1 MGGATVGIGVIGV
14 GRAGLIHARNFASRV
29 PGACLAALADPD
41 EEALSAASQ
50 AFTGVATYAAGP
62 ELIGDPTVAAIVVA
76 LPTAFHEGAVVSAAN
91 ACKHV
96 LCEKPMAMNV
106 EECERMMAAVQASG
120 VKLQLGFMRRYD
132 PSFIAAKEAIDRGEI
147 GDVVCVRSL
156 TRGPSIPQPWQYD
169 IRKSNGPLAEVNSH
183 DIDTL
188 RWLTGSEFGEIHAL
202 AGNFRCPEA
211 KAEFPDFYDNV
222 VMLASLENGMQG
234 TIEGAVSVKYGYD
247 CRVEI
252 LGTSGVLLVGEF
264 PGDRVTVCNESRGM
278 VRRIVP
284 SWRDLFKDAYLAEDE
299 SFVACIQEDREP
311 RVTGLDGKMAVAV
324 VEAGNRSIRERRPV
338 TLR

>member
-1 MGGATVGIGVIGV
+1 MTGEIIGIGVIGV

-29 PGACLAALADPD
+29 PMARLAAVADPN
-41 EEALSAASQ
+41 EEALTKASQ
-50 AFTGVATYAAGP
+50 EFTGVATYAAAAQ
-62 ELIGDPTVAAIVVA
+62 LIADPTVDAIVVA
-76 LPTAFHEGAVVSAAN
+76 LPTVFHEDVVVSAATS
-91 ACKHV
+91 CKHV
-96 LCEKPMAMNV
+96 LCEKPMAMDV
-106 EECERMMAAVQASG
+106 EECERMMAAVEASG
-120 VKLQLGFMRRYD
+120 IKLQLGFMRRYD
-132 PSFIAAKEAIDRGEI
+132 PSFMAAKEAIGRGEI

-156 TRGPSIPQPWQYD
+156 TRGPSVPQRWQYD

-188 RWLTGSEFGEIHAL
+188 RWLTGSEFSEIHAL

-211 KAEFPDFYDNV
+211 KADFPDFYDNV
-222 VMLASLENGMQG
+222 VMLVLLENGMQG

-264 PGDRVTVCNESRGM
+264 PGDRVTVCSESKGM
-278 VRRIVP
+278 VRRITP

-299 SFVACIQEDREP
+299 SFVGCIRNDKEP

-338 TLR
+338 TLC